1 MNHNAKNIIKKSREN
16 DLTNDLKINQTQV
29 ISDTD
34 KQENFYIE
42 EENSM
47 KMLDSFSED
56 LKTNKE
62 KQIYQFLKDHKG
74 VYLPNFE

>member
-62 KQIYQFLKDHKG
+62 K
-74 VYLPNFE
+74 